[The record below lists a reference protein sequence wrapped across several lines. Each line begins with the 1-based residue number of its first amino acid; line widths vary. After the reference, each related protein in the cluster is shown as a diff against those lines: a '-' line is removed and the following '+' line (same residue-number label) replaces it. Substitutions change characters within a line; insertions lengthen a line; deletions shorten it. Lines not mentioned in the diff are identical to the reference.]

1 MEPYDIHKKTADP
14 PGPPIHIPH
23 FKRSDECAVGIAL
36 LPGRV
41 HAVVMDRSGR
51 VREERARIV
60 VNDANAILATI
71 NTLCRE
77 MAESVRSYGD
87 IKGIGLSLG
96 AKVIDGRRC
105 SVEELGWLDFPL
117 FDSIS
122 GQGDL
127 PLSLI
132 NGLEGLATYEAI
144 YGVGQRLDNFLIV
157 QIAENVCYVEVK
169 NGVICADPAGDYRR
183 ITHLHLEG
191 SNAVCAQ
198 GHIGCASGSLVPSAV
213 IGQARAARMSAG
225 DAERPRDIEEL
236 IRMAQGGDLACR
248 KAVLGFVRNL
258 AMCLEQLSEMT
269 KIDHIVLDGSAVRI
283 LSSEWAVLFE
293 DELFTVGSPGE
304 VLPVVIRRA
313 SEDSRWACGA
323 AAHLFETCDRG
334 RPKVS
339 GGDLSGSY
347 VPLIAV

>member
-23 FKRSDECAVGIAL
+23 FRRSDECAVGVAL

-41 HAVVMDRSGR
+41 HTVVMDRSGR
-51 VREERARIV
+51 VREGRARII
-60 VNDANAILATI
+60 VNNSDAILATI
-71 NTLCRE
+71 DALCSE

-87 IKGIGLSLG
+87 IKGIGLSLDG
-96 AKVIDGRRC
+96 KVIDGRRC
-105 SVEELGWLDFPL
+105 TVEELGWLDFPL
-117 FDSIS
+117 LDSIS
-122 GQGDL
+122 GQGGL

-132 NGLEGLATYEAI
+132 NSLEGLATYEAV

-169 NGVICADPAGDYRR
+169 NGAICPDPAGNYRR
-183 ITHLHLEG
+183 SAHLRLEG

-198 GHIGCASGSLVPSAV
+198 GHYGCVSGSLVPSAV
-213 IGQARAARMSAG
+213 IGQARAARISAG
-225 DAERPRDIEEL
+225 DTDRPRDIEEL
-236 IRMAQGGDLACR
+236 IRMAQGGDQACR
-248 KAVLGFVRNL
+248 KAILGFVRNL

-304 VLPVVIRRA
+304 VLPVVTRRA

-323 AAHLFETCDRG
+323 AAYFFESGDRG
-334 RPKVS
+334 RRKVP

>member
-1 MEPYDIHKKTADP
+1 
-14 PGPPIHIPH
+14 
-23 FKRSDECAVGIAL
+23 
-36 LPGRV
+36 
-41 HAVVMDRSGR
+41 
-51 VREERARIV
+51 
-60 VNDANAILATI
+60 
-71 NTLCRE
+71 

-96 AKVIDGRRC
+96 GKVIDGRRC
-105 SVEELGWLDFPL
+105 SVEELGWLNFPL

-122 GQGDL
+122 GQGGL

-132 NGLEGLATYEAI
+132 NSLEGLATYEAI

-236 IRMAQGGDLACR
+236 IRMAQRGDLACR
-248 KAVLGFVRNL
+248 RAVLSFVRNL
-258 AMCLEQLSEMT
+258 AMCLEELSEMT

-323 AAHLFETCDRG
+323 AAYLFESCDRG
-334 RPKVS
+334 KPKAS
-339 GGDLSGSY
+339 GGELSGGY

>member
-96 AKVIDGRRC
+96 GKVIDGRRC
-105 SVEELGWLDFPL
+105 SVEELGWLNFPL

-236 IRMAQGGDLACR
+236 IRMAQRGDLACR
-248 KAVLGFVRNL
+248 RAVLSFVRNL
-258 AMCLEQLSEMT
+258 AMCLEELSEMT

-323 AAHLFETCDRG
+323 AAYLFESCESRKTKSVWG
-334 RPKVS
+334 
-339 GGDLSGSY
+339 
-347 VPLIAV
+347 

>member
-14 PGPPIHIPH
+14 PGPSVHIPQ

-41 HAVVMDRSGR
+41 HTVVMDRSGR

-60 VNDANAILATI
+60 VNNSNAILATI
-71 NTLCRE
+71 NTLCSE

-87 IKGIGLSLG
+87 IKGIGLSLDG
-96 AKVIDGRRC
+96 KVIDGRRC
-105 SVEELGWLDFPL
+105 TVEDLGWLDFPL
-117 FDSIS
+117 LDSIS
-122 GQGDL
+122 GQGGL

-132 NGLEGLATYEAI
+132 SSLEGLATYEAK
-144 YGVGQRLDNFLIV
+144 YGVGQRLNNFLIV

-169 NGVICADPAGDYRR
+169 NGAICPDPAGYFRR
-183 ITHLHLEG
+183 IAHLCLEG
-191 SNAVCAQ
+191 SDAVCAQ
-198 GHIGCASGSLVPSAV
+198 GHFGCVSGSLVPSAV
-213 IGQARAARMSAG
+213 IGQARASRMSAG
-225 DAERPRDIEEL
+225 DTDRPRDIEEL
-236 IRMAQGGDLACR
+236 IRMAQGGDQSCR
-248 KAVLGFVRNL
+248 KAILGFVRNL
-258 AMCLEQLSEMT
+258 AMFLEQLSEMS

-293 DELFTVGSPGE
+293 DELFTVGSPGG

-323 AAHLFETCDRG
+323 AAYFFESCDHG
-334 RPKVS
+334 RRKVP
-339 GGDLSGSY
+339 GGDLGGSY

>member
-60 VNDANAILATI
+60 VNNANAILAMI

-96 AKVIDGRRC
+96 GKVVDGQRC

-117 FDSIS
+117 LDSIS
-122 GQGDL
+122 GQGGL

-132 NGLEGLATYEAI
+132 NSLEGLATYEAI

-169 NGVICADPAGDYRR
+169 NGAICPDPAGDYRR
-183 ITHLHLEG
+183 TAHLRLEG
-191 SNAVCAQ
+191 NNAVCAQ
-198 GHIGCASGSLVPSAV
+198 GHYGCASVSLVPSAI

-225 DAERPRDIEEL
+225 DTDRPRDIEEL

-248 KAVLGFVRNL
+248 KAV
-258 AMCLEQLSEMT
+258 
-269 KIDHIVLDGSAVRI
+269 
-283 LSSEWAVLFE
+283 
-293 DELFTVGSPGE
+293 
-304 VLPVVIRRA
+304 
-313 SEDSRWACGA
+313 RWASFATLRCVWSSSA
-323 AAHLFETCDRG
+323 
-334 RPKVS
+334 K
-339 GGDLSGSY
+339 
-347 VPLIAV
+347 